1 MAGGP
6 RSIVPF
12 RCEVCGARF
21 TQTGG
26 GACARCRRIC
36 CTTHL
41 VSQLGSRVKLCA
53 ACANRGIRC
62 TRLRELPAA
71 VQPLVTESEQAG
83 MQLVRRLV
91 EEWRDGSNRFD
102 RPGEA
107 LFSAWREERLVGV
120 CGLNVDPYERDDGI
134 GRVRHLYVL
143 VDARRHGVARALM
156 AETLAAAR
164 GRFPTLRLSTGNP
177 AAARLYESL
186 GFLPVTEPH
195 CTHRVNLD

>member
-1 MAGGP
+1 MAGGQHA
-6 RSIVPF
+6 IVPF

-21 TQTGG
+21 TKTGG
-26 GACARCRRIC
+26 GACAQCRRIC

-41 VSQLGSRVKLCA
+41 VTQLGSKAKLCA
-53 ACANRGIRC
+53 ACANSGIRC
-62 TRLRELPAA
+62 ARLRELPAG

-83 MQLVRRLV
+83 MMLVRRLV
-91 EEWRDGSNRFD
+91 DEWLDGSNRFD

-107 LFSAWREERLVGV
+107 LFGAWRDARLVGV
-120 CGLNVDPYERDDGI
+120 CGLNIDPYADDNRI

-143 VDARRHGVARALM
+143 VEARRHGVARALM

-164 GRFPTLRLSTGNP
+164 GRFPTLRLSTSNP

-186 GFLPVTEPH
+186 GFRPVTERH
-195 CTHRVNLD
+195 CTHLLSLA